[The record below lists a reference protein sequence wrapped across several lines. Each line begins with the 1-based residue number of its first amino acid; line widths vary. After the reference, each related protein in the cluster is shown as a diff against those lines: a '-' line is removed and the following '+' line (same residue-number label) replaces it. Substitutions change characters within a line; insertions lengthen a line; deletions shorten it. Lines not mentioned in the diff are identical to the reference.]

1 MSDNLD
7 GLINK
12 LDTLANNAKEL
23 DGTHKIP
30 ATELFGK
37 AFLSQH
43 TNNHFAFD
51 YFSILGKCI
60 SYLQEFVSA
69 GNFSEALFED
79 IPQKDL
85 DHWVSQATDFNSWD
99 EMLSAAGEEY
109 VVRKLGF

>member
-43 TNNHFAFD
+43 TNNHFASFD
-51 YFSILGKCI
+51 
-60 SYLQEFVSA
+60 EFVNA

-109 VVRKLGF
+109 VARKLGF

>member
-43 TNNHFAFD
+43 TNNHFASFD
-51 YFSILGKCI
+51 
-60 SYLQEFVSA
+60 EFVSA

-85 DHWVSQATDFNSWD
+85 DYWVSQATDFNSWD

>member
-30 ATELFGK
+30 VT
-37 AFLSQH
+37 
-43 TNNHFAFD
+43 
-51 YFSILGKCI
+51 
-60 SYLQEFVSA
+60 
-69 GNFSEALFED
+69 
-79 IPQKDL
+79 
-85 DHWVSQATDFNSWD
+85 
-99 EMLSAAGEEY
+99 GEEY